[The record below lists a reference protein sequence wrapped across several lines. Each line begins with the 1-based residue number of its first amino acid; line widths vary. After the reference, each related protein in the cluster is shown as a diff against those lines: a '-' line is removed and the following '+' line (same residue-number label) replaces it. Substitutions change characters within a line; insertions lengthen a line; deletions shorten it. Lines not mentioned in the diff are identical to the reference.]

1 VCLSHPPQPHQLPMN
16 TMRRGSNRSL
26 RCKCKVQSVRGHL
39 QLLPT
44 IIFYIALI
52 EALINDVSKLQT
64 PLCHVCDVVLR
75 ANMNVAK
82 AAVSGGSS
90 HRSSKLTLT
99 PLTIPP
105 PSATA
110 HAGDR
115 PLSSHSLETPG
126 RPGSARLA
134 PLRNPPQAPIVATE
148 HAPNLPDVDRA
159 PFVAQSF
166 SARNDSDSD
175 DDVTFAID
183 LKPVEPLLQPLLHS
197 SPLSAHAAPPVLLH
211 SATAGLPVAADLS
224 SSGVKSALLPAPV
237 YPGSVVSPQP
247 KAAESLLL
255 PAVQSPTPA
264 PSTSTSTSTSTG
276 TSTSAL
282 ESGLSKRERQLLQ
295 LLSADEQ
302 GHLHSHALGSIPNAA
317 SFAGGS
323 RSVATSNLN
332 TPSSSI
338 ATAHIIVPSLGASS
352 GGDSSGSGGNVAAS
366 SAAPTPSSSV
376 ISLSRRGSDA
386 QSDGSWDD
394 DESASGA

>member
-1 VCLSHPPQPHQLPMN
+1 MN
-16 TMRRGSNRSL
+16 DAAATAACGASA
-26 RCKCKVQSVRGHL
+26 KCKVCGGTSNCSRPSL
-39 QLLPT
+39 
-44 IIFYIALI
+44 FIALVA
-52 EALINDVSKLQT
+52 ALNNDVSKLQT
-64 PLCHVCDVVLR
+64 RLCHVCDVVLR

-105 PSATA
+105 PSAPA

-134 PLRNPPQAPIVATE
+134 PLRNPPQPPIVATE

-247 KAAESLLL
+247 KSAESLLL

-264 PSTSTSTSTSTG
+264 PSTG

-282 ESGLSKRERQLLQ
+282 ESGLSKRERQFLQ

-332 TPSSSI
+332 TLSSSI
-338 ATAHIIVPSLGASS
+338 ATAHIAIVPSLGASS

>member
-1 VCLSHPPQPHQLPMN
+1 L
-16 TMRRGSNRSL
+16 
-26 RCKCKVQSVRGHL
+26 
-39 QLLPT
+39 
-44 IIFYIALI
+44 IALVTT
-52 EALINDVSKLQT
+52 LVDDVSKLQT
-64 PLCHVCDVVLR
+64 RLCHVCDVVLR
-75 ANMNVAK
+75 AIMNVAK

-90 HRSSKLTLT
+90 HRSSKMTLT

-105 PSATA
+105 PSAPA

-134 PLRNPPQAPIVATE
+134 PLRNPPQAPIVAAE

-183 LKPVEPLLQPLLHS
+183 LKPVEPLLQPLQHS
-197 SPLSAHAAPPVLLH
+197 SPLSARAAAPVLLH
-211 SATAGLPVAADLS
+211 PATAGSPVAADLS
-224 SSGVKSALLPAPV
+224 SSGVKSALLPAPT
-237 YPGSVVSPQP
+237 YPSFVVAPQP

-264 PSTSTSTSTSTG
+264 PSTSTSTSTG

-332 TPSSSI
+332 TLSSSI
-338 ATAHIIVPSLGASS
+338 ATAHIALVSS
-352 GGDSSGSGGNVAAS
+352 HGTSPGGDSSSSGGNDAAA
-366 SAAPTPSSSV
+366 SAAPAPSSSV

-386 QSDGSWDD
+386 QSDGSWDE